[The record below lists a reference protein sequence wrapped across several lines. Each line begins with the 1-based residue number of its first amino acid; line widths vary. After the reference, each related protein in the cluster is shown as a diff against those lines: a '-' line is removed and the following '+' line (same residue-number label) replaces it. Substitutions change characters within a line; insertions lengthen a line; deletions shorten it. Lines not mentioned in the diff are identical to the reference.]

1 MVRERPF
8 VVSFLDGFDW
18 RTLSD
23 GGGGGGSSNTDWMT
37 DGGDT
42 RRTWFCTSKQDAA
55 ARTTARK
62 AGRHRL
68 ERPVDVAG
76 RFERGGDAAAAID
89 SAERFGID
97 SDGPAA
103 VEGATALSMAN
114 SAVGDG
120 MTSIE
125 SSAGLAIV
133 LRSIP
138 RGGGVGG
145 RDMVQWI
152 GVLICGMIIVVK
164 CGILDGANEK
174 NDGERVGIPT
184 RSGDH
189 RPLPF

>member
-1 MVRERPF
+1 MIWDGDIFVLVENRGRNSWRNSVFGIKPNMVRERPF

-42 RRTWFCTSKQDAA
+42 RRAWVCTSKQDAA

-62 AGRHRL
+62 DERHRL

-89 SAERFGID
+89 LAERFGSD
-97 SDGPAA
+97 SDGAA
-103 VEGATALSMAN
+103 AINGATAISMAN
-114 SAVGDG
+114 SAVGDE
-120 MTSIE
+120 MASIE
-125 SSAGLAIV
+125 SPAWLAIV

-138 RGGGVGG
+138 TGG
-145 RDMVQWI
+145 RRRTWSN
-152 GVLICGMIIVVK
+152 GLEC
-164 CGILDGANEK
+164 
-174 NDGERVGIPT
+174 
-184 RSGDH
+184 
-189 RPLPF
+189 